1 MTHTPESIEVSIHT
15 SLNVCKRRNAPQQIF
30 TIMVRR
36 TKEEAQATRSH
47 ILDTAEL
54 VFEQRGVSGTSLAEI
69 AKAAG
74 LTRGAI
80 YWHFED
86 KADLFNAMMDRA
98 TLPLEKADAC
108 GGFCGDDASLA
119 QVRDGFVETLRKVV
133 RDPQLRRVFDI
144 ATHKVEY
151 VGEMN
156 AVRERHLSMRQEC
169 LADIERAL
177 KRALRN
183 GELPKGTRVRSVA
196 FGLFALFDG
205 LLQNWMLD
213 RDGFDLLQVGPQ
225 VFDAYLRGLRQPA

>member
-1 MTHTPESIEVSIHT
+1 
-15 SLNVCKRRNAPQQIF
+15 
-30 TIMVRR
+30 MVRR

-80 YWHFED
+80 YWHFQD
-86 KADLFNAMMDRA
+86 KADLFNAMMERA
-98 TLPLEKADAC
+98 TLPLEEAE
-108 GGFCGDDASLA
+108 GFCGAETTLA

-156 AVRERHLSMRQEC
+156 AVRERHLAMRQE
-169 LADIERAL
+169 
-177 KRALRN
+177 
-183 GELPKGTRVRSVA
+183 
-196 FGLFALFDG
+196 
-205 LLQNWMLD
+205 
-213 RDGFDLLQVGPQ
+213 
-225 VFDAYLRGLRQPA
+225 